1 MAAATAL
8 IAAIALIVYAGRAGY
23 RDAADGEVTLL
34 DSLYYATVSVTTTGY
49 GDVVPVTNTARTVTI
64 LVVTPFRVAF
74 LILVVS
80 ATVEA
85 LAVTSRHRLRV
96 QRWKD
101 AMRDHY
107 VICGFGTKGRSSAAT
122 LESQGVSPERIV
134 IVDFSPS
141 AIEDANR
148 LGYAAVVGDCTQETV
163 LNEAHVDRAKGV
175 VVAVDRDD
183 TATLA
188 SLTVRLLNDRVRLV
202 AAVKEEENSKI
213 LRRSGASAV
222 ITSDEA
228 TGRLLGLAIDSPYQ
242 AELIEDLLLVGKGV
256 DLIEHEPDPALVG
269 QEPPDGTVAAIR
281 RGRIVPAPGHVEEG
295 DRLLLVRHIDEEDAA
310 RDD

>member
-1 MAAATAL
+1 MTFAVAL
-8 IAAIALIVYAGRAGY
+8 IIAIAVIVYAGRAGY
-23 RDAADGEVTLL
+23 RDSADGDVTLL
-34 DSLYYATVSVTTTGY
+34 DAIYYATVSVTTTGY

-64 LVVTPFRVAF
+64 LVVTPIRVAF

-122 LESQGVSPERIV
+122 LISQGVSPDRIV
-134 IVDFSPS
+134 VIDFSPK
-141 AIEDANR
+141 AVEAANK
-148 LGYAAVVGDCTQETV
+148 LGYTAVVGDCTQEAI
-163 LNEAHVDRAKGV
+163 LQEAHVDRAKGV

-188 SLTVRLLNDRVRLV
+188 SLTIRLVNDRTRLV

-213 LRRSGASAV
+213 LRSSGASV
-222 ITSDEA
+222 VVTSDEA

-256 DLIEHEPDPALVG
+256 DLVERNVDAGDVG
-269 QEPPDGTVAAIR
+269 GEPPDGTVAVIR
-281 RGRIVPAPGHVEEG
+281 RGRIVPAPDDIQEG
-295 DRLLLVRHIDEEDAA
+295 DRLLMVKRIREGEAGPGD
-310 RDD
+310 